1 MDVTDAGT
9 PAQAT
14 RSRAEALC
22 AHAEGSI
29 SEDGILAA
37 ARERAVEIGAGA
49 VTPAVGALLSLLAKL
64 SNAKAVA
71 EVGTGAGVSGLWLL
85 SGMSGDG
92 VLTTIDIEPEYQR
105 LAKQAFSEAG
115 IGPSRTRLISGRA
128 QEVLTRLA
136 DDSYD
141 LVFIDADPIDQPDYV
156 VEGVRLLRSGGV
168 IVVHRAGLSGRAGD
182 PTARDADVTAVR
194 EAARLI
200 AEDER
205 LTPALV
211 PLGDG
216 VLAAVRDEA
225 SRPVARDSLARTGRA
240 SKPGWLRPRSLG
252 AIPSGWR
259 PVRPL
264 GAARCPRSTPRR
276 YPEWSQKPSGKQRGC
291 FGTTGL
297 LLITPGLVLNST
309 PMPPRP
315 TAR

>member
-1 MDVTDAGT
+1 MDGTDAE
-9 PAQAT
+9 PPVQAAP
-14 RSRAEALC
+14 SRAEALC

-29 SEDGILAA
+29 SEDALLAA

-64 SNAKAVA
+64 SGGKAVA

-85 SGMSGDG
+85 SGMSDDG

-105 LAKQAFSEAG
+105 LAKEAFSEARV
-115 IGPSRTRLISGRA
+115 GPSRTRLISGRA

-141 LVFIDADPIDQPDYV
+141 LVFIDADPVDQPDYV
-156 VEGVRLLRSGGV
+156 AQGVRLLRAGGV
-168 IVVHRAGLSGRAGD
+168 IVVHRAALGGRAGD
-182 PTARDADVTAVR
+182 PAAGDAEVTAVR

-216 VLAAVRDEA
+216 LLAAVRD
-225 SRPVARDSLARTGRA
+225 
-240 SKPGWLRPRSLG
+240 
-252 AIPSGWR
+252 
-259 PVRPL
+259 
-264 GAARCPRSTPRR
+264 
-276 YPEWSQKPSGKQRGC
+276 
-291 FGTTGL
+291 
-297 LLITPGLVLNST
+297 
-309 PMPPRP
+309 
-315 TAR
+315 

>member
-1 MDVTDAGT
+1 VSFTDGSSAPAGRGRKLEYAAGMDATDAGT
-9 PAQAT
+9 PTQAA
-14 RSRAEALC
+14 RSRAESLC

-29 SEDGILAA
+29 SEDAVLAA

-64 SNAKAVA
+64 SGAKAVA

-85 SGMSGDG
+85 SGMSDDG

-136 DDSYD
+136 DESYD

-156 VEGVRLLRSGGV
+156 VEGVRLLRPGGV
-168 IVVHRAGLSGRAGD
+168 IVVHRAALGGRAGD
-182 PTARDADVTAVR
+182 PEARDAEVAAVR

-216 VLAAVRDEA
+216 LLAAVRD
-225 SRPVARDSLARTGRA
+225 
-240 SKPGWLRPRSLG
+240 
-252 AIPSGWR
+252 
-259 PVRPL
+259 
-264 GAARCPRSTPRR
+264 
-276 YPEWSQKPSGKQRGC
+276 
-291 FGTTGL
+291 
-297 LLITPGLVLNST
+297 
-309 PMPPRP
+309 
-315 TAR
+315 